1 MTGLLLDTCP
11 FYWWHTGD
19 ALLTA
24 KARAAIADLATENFV
39 SAVSAWEIVTK
50 WRSGKEPGFAS
61 MAVDFAGVIQAQGF
75 RELALTVR
83 HAELSAN
90 LPMHHKDPFDRM
102 LIAQA
107 LLENMAIVTGDSIFD
122 LYGMNRMW

>member
-1 MTGLLLDTCP
+1 MTGLLLDTCT

-19 ALLTA
+19 ELLTA
-24 KARAAIADLATENFV
+24 KARAAIADPAAEKFV

-50 WRSGKEPGFAS
+50 WRSGKEPGFAP
-61 MAVDFAGVIQAQGF
+61 MAVNFAGVIQSQGF
-75 RELALTVR
+75 KDLALTVR

-107 LLENMAIVTGDSIFD
+107 LLENRAIVTGDSVFD
-122 LYGMNRMW
+122 RYGVNRLW

>member
-1 MTGLLLDTCP
+1 LTGLLLDTSA
-11 FYWWHTGD
+11 FYWWRTGD
-19 ALLTA
+19 ELLTA
-24 KARAAIADLATENFV
+24 AARAAIANPATETFV

-50 WRSGKEPGFAS
+50 WRSGKEPGLAA
-61 MAVDFAGVIQAQGF
+61 MAVGFAGVIKAQGF
-75 RELALTVR
+75 MELALTVR

-107 LLENMAIVTGDSIFD
+107 LLENCGIVTGDLIFD
-122 LYGMNRMW
+122 RYGVNRLW

>member
-1 MTGLLLDTCP
+1 
-11 FYWWHTGD
+11 
-19 ALLTA
+19 LLTA
-24 KARAAIADLATENFV
+24 KARSAIADPATEKFV

-50 WRSGKEPGFAS
+50 WRSGKELGFAP
-61 MAVDFAGVIQAQGF
+61 MAVNFARVIQAQGF
-75 RELALTVR
+75 RELALAVK

-90 LPMHHKDPFDRM
+90 LPMHHRDPFNRM

-122 LYGMNRMW
+122 LYGVNRVW